1 MTDEEQHILD
11 FLKGSPD
18 SYYARKEIARKAI
31 RRREFEENPRWVEA
45 PLTSLLDRELI
56 EMNDSGYY
64 RLKTNDDY
72 R

>member
-31 RRREFEENPRWVEA
+31 RRSEFEENPRWAEA
-45 PLTSLLDRELI
+45 PLNSLLDRELI

-64 RLKTNDDY
+64 RLKTSDKY
-72 R
+72 